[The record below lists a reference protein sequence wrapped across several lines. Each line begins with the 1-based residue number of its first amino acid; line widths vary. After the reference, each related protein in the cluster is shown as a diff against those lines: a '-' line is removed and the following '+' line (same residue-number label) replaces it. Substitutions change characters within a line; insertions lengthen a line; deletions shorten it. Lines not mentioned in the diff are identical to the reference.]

1 MRHTW
6 IIGAGGLL
14 GSALRR
20 TLQAT
25 GDQIFVPPK
34 PLSWLNGQALLA
46 QLEAAVLA
54 FASAVA
60 PADTWELY
68 WAAGIGTFASTAE
81 DMQRET
87 VALDAF
93 LRLLE
98 GQPALRAAPGSI
110 GFASSAGAIYA
121 GARNEVITEN
131 TAVAPTT
138 PYAHAKL
145 AQEALVRAFTERHG
159 GVRVL
164 VARISTLYG
173 VGQATQKNQG
183 LLTHIARSI
192 IRNRPIQIYVPF
204 DTIRDYI
211 PAPDVAARLVMI
223 LRQEAVQPSYQMR
236 LVASEHPTTIAEIVA
251 TFKRVSRHI
260 PRVVT
265 SVSRST
271 ALYTR
276 RMQFRSLAPAGPH
289 PFQKTSLI
297 VGIGQLLQAERL
309 YFAQPVNR

>member
-20 TLQAT
+20 TLRAT
-25 GDQIFVPPK
+25 GDQIFVPAQ
-34 PLSWLNGQALLA
+34 PLPWSSEQGLLA
-46 QLEAAVLA
+46 QLEAAVRA
-54 FASAVA
+54 FAGAVG

-87 VALDAF
+87 VALEAF
-93 LRLLE
+93 LHLLE
-98 GQPALRAAPGSI
+98 GQPALRAAPGCI

-121 GARNEVITEN
+121 GARSEVITEE

-145 AQEALVRAFTERHG
+145 AQEALVRAFTERNG
-159 GVRVL
+159 SVRVL

-192 IRNRPIQIYVPF
+192 IRSRPIQIYVPF

-211 PAPDVAARLVMI
+211 IASDAAARMVLI
-223 LRQEAVQPSYQMR
+223 LRHGAGRPRYDMR
-236 LVASEHPTTIAEIVA
+236 LVASERPTTIAEIVA
-251 TFKRVSRHI
+251 TFKRVSRHT

-276 RMQFRSLAPAGPH
+276 RVQFRSLVPAGAD
-289 PFQKTSLI
+289 PFPSTSLI
-297 VGIGQLLQAERL
+297 VGIGQLMQAERF
-309 YFAQPVNR
+309 YFAQPVRR

>member
-1 MRHTW
+1 MRRTW

-20 TLQAT
+20 ALHMA
-25 GDQIFVPPK
+25 GDQVFIPAD
-34 PLSWLNGQALLA
+34 PLPWLNEERLLV

-54 FASAVA
+54 FAGTVGAG
-60 PADTWELY
+60 DTWELY
-68 WAAGIGTFASTAE
+68 WSAGIGTFASTAE

-87 VALDAF
+87 VALETF
-93 LRLLE
+93 LRMLE
-98 GQPALRAAPGSI
+98 TQPALLRVPGAI

-121 GARNEVITEN
+121 GAIDQVITEDS
-131 TAVAPTT
+131 AVAPTT
-138 PYAHAKL
+138 AYAHAKL
-145 AQEALVRAFTERHG
+145 AQEALIRAFTERQAG
-159 GVRVL
+159 IRVL
-164 VARISTLYG
+164 VGRISTLYG

-211 PAPDVAARLVMI
+211 NATDAAVRLVMI
-223 LRQEAVQPSYQMR
+223 LRQEPCTVQYQMR
-236 LVASEHPTTIAEIVA
+236 LIASENPTTIAEIIAV
-251 TFKRVSRHI
+251 FKRLSRHT

-276 RMQFRSLAPAGPH
+276 RVQFRSLAPAGPF
-289 PFQKTSLI
+289 PYPSTSLI
-297 VGIGQLLQAERL
+297 VGVGQLMQAERF
-309 YFAQPVNR
+309 YFAQPARA

>member
-1 MRHTW
+1 MRQTW

-14 GSALRR
+14 GSALRSA
-20 TLQAT
+20 LHAA
-25 GDQIFVPPK
+25 GDQIFVPAR
-34 PLSWLNGQALLA
+34 PLPWSNEQDLLV

-54 FASAVA
+54 FAGTVG
-60 PADTWELY
+60 PGDTWELY
-68 WAAGIGTFASTAE
+68 WSAGIGTFASTAE

-87 VALDAF
+87 VALGAF
-93 LRLLE
+93 LRMLE
-98 GQPALRAAPGSI
+98 AQPALRSAPGAI

-121 GARNEVITEN
+121 GARDQVITEDS
-131 TAVAPTT
+131 AVAPTT

-145 AQEALVRAFTERHG
+145 AQEAMVREFSERQH

-173 VGQATQKNQG
+173 AGQATQKSQG

-211 PAPDVAARLVMI
+211 AAPDVAARLVLI
-223 LRQEAVQPSYQMR
+223 LRQEGGQPGYQMR
-236 LVASEHPTTIAEIVA
+236 LVASEDPTTIAAIVA
-251 TFKRVSRHI
+251 TFKRVSRHT

-276 RMQFRSLAPAGPH
+276 RVQFRSLVPAGPY
-289 PFQKTSLI
+289 PFPKTSLI

-309 YFAQPVNR
+309 NFAQAYRR